1 VSEIV
6 SSCAQPPCAVLLSVL
21 AKRSFGSVAPCV
33 DQKLLNMTP
42 CIWALPSVIAWS
54 KQLLDSF
61 HHWTGRDLL
70 ARSGPIEDQ
79 ARALFDASFV
89 VVSHGT
95 EPDPILNY
103 GNQTALDL
111 WEMTWDRLTC
121 TPSHQT
127 AEPMN
132 RAERARMLQQVDE
145 RGYYDR
151 YRGVRISA
159 TGRRFLVEDAVV
171 WTVMDAQG
179 RSLGQA
185 ATFSRWSRV
194 S

>member
-1 VSEIV
+1 MPGTGS
-6 SSCAQPPCAVLLSVL
+6 PCAVPLSVL
-21 AKRSFGSVAPCV
+21 AEGSSGFVAPGI
-33 DQKLLNMTP
+33 DPTLQRMTP
-42 CIWALPSVIAWS
+42 LIWALPSVIAWS
-54 KQLLDSF
+54 KQLLDSY

-70 ARSGPIEDQ
+70 VRSGSIEDQ
-79 ARALFDASFV
+79 AQALFAAPFV

-103 GNQTALDL
+103 GNQAALDL
-111 WEMTWDRLTC
+111 WEMTWDRLTR
-121 TPSHQT
+121 TPSHHT

-132 RAERARMLQQVDE
+132 RAERARMLQKVKE
-145 RGYYDR
+145 LGFYDR

-159 TGRRFLVEDAVV
+159 TGRRFLVEEAVV
-171 WTVMDAQG
+171 WTVMDARG

>member
-1 VSEIV
+1 M
-6 SSCAQPPCAVLLSVL
+6 PGTGFPCVVLLSVL
-21 AKRSFGSVAPCV
+21 AEGLSGFVAPGIAPTL
-33 DQKLLNMTP
+33 QRMTP
-42 CIWALPSVIAWS
+42 LIWALPSVIAWS
-54 KQLLDSF
+54 KQLLDSYY
-61 HHWTGRDLL
+61 HWTGRDLL
-70 ARSGPIEDQ
+70 VRSGSIEDQ
-79 ARALFDASFV
+79 AEALFAAPFV

-103 GNQTALDL
+103 GNQAALDL
-111 WEMTWDRLTC
+111 WEMTWDRLTH
-121 TPSHQT
+121 TPSHHT

-132 RAERARMLQQVDE
+132 RAERASMLQQVKE
-145 RGYYDR
+145 RGSYDR

-171 WTVMDAQG
+171 WTVIDAQG